1 MHPAHMYSVLSSTE
15 IEIDALVFL
24 LLSHGTSITKIYAQT
39 RSSGETRAQEIR
51 PGNNT
56 ESLALTAKIKNK
68 IKHVHE
74 RRLSIDDRGGLFFR
88 GDQRGYLS
96 LLVKLE
102 AKSSESSSLDKK
114 PVKQA
119 PKKHSSKRPQPR
131 ERLSRAA
138 CLHIDY
144 TSRGER
150 VGNTKEGGNKKNGRL
165 FGTQTSR

>member
-1 MHPAHMYSVLSSTE
+1 MKWTHAIKDKGTTRLEGAFRGEDVHPVHMYSVLSSTE
-15 IEIDALVFL
+15 IEIDALVFF

-39 RSSGETRAQEIR
+39 RSSVETRAQEIR

-102 AKSSESSSLDKK
+102 AKWKRNQVNPHPWTKK
-114 PVKQA
+114 Q
-119 PKKHSSKRPQPR
+119 
-131 ERLSRAA
+131 
-138 CLHIDY
+138 
-144 TSRGER
+144 
-150 VGNTKEGGNKKNGRL
+150 
-165 FGTQTSR
+165 